1 MDKTIRICRLC
12 LESKKPSE
20 ASMDDETFRAR
31 LTTVSNFLFE
41 ENEQLPSAV
50 CSECSKRVNQFYT
63 FMETVRCNQEQLRLS
78 LPPTQ
83 VKNEIFLE
91 SSYEEFESPVKKEEQ
106 SPEHKTETMDLE
118 VEMYADEYLSAEEK
132 SEAEEEPASS
142 LSIEDEIS
150 VEITDEDRLIKD
162 FLSLKCDTCSESFE
176 TLKHLKSHAK
186 KVHDTQAV
194 LQCCNKSFSLKHK
207 MLFHINTHLKPCK
220 CNECGK
226 GFPDK
231 HTLKVHHIVK
241 HTSSEEKQFKCEKC
255 NRSFQTEQILRT
267 HRRLHD
273 RVECPICKKSLSNV
287 YTLKSHMSGV
297 HNDERKFIC
306 DVCGKDFKSREALNS
321 HSVLHTGLKR
331 EDGARCEICHT
342 WISRKKQ
349 LRRHMIEIHQAKEVT
364 CGICH
369 KVYPN
374 EKSLTTH
381 KGRVHV
387 DDKFE
392 CEICG
397 KRFKRNVNL
406 KEHRAS
412 HTGQKL
418 YSCEFCG
425 MEMNSNGNLYS
436 HKKNKHPEEWMQ
448 AKRRAAKFTDEGHG
462 VLESN

>member
-1 MDKTIRICRLC
+1 MDSTIRMCRLC
-12 LESKKPSE
+12 LEYEKPSVT
-20 ASMDDETFRAR
+20 SMQDKKFRAR

-63 FMETVRCNQEQLRLS
+63 FMETVRCNQEQLQLS

-106 SPEHKTETMDLE
+106 SPEHKTETMDVE
-118 VEMYADEYLSAEEK
+118 VEMHEDPTIAEK
-132 SEAEEEPASS
+132 SEPEEEPASS
-142 LSIEDEIS
+142 LPIKDEER
-150 VEITDEDRLIKD
+150 VKITDEDRLIKE
-162 FLSLKCDTCSESFE
+162 FFSLKCDTCSESFE
-176 TLKHLKSHAK
+176 TFKQLKTHAK
-186 KVHDTQAV
+186 KVHNTQAV
-194 LQCCNKSFSLKHK
+194 LQCCNKSFSFKRK
-207 MLFHINTHLKPCK
+207 MLFHINNHLKPCK
-220 CNECGK
+220 CDECGK
-226 GFPDK
+226 GFPDNQ
-231 HTLKVHHIVK
+231 TLKVHYSARHM
-241 HTSSEEKQFKCEKC
+241 SSEEKPFKCEKC
-255 NRSFQTEQILRT
+255 ARSFQTEQILRT
-267 HRRLHD
+267 HLRRHD
-273 RVECPICKKSLSNV
+273 QMDCPICKRSLSNMF
-287 YTLKSHMSGV
+287 TLKNHMAVV
-297 HNDERKFIC
+297 HNDERKFMC
-306 DVCGKDFKSREALNS
+306 DVCGKDFKYRGGLDS
-321 HSVLHTGLKR
+321 HRLMHTGLKR

-364 CGICH
+364 CDICH

-387 DDKFE
+387 EDKFE

-397 KRFKRNVNL
+397 KRFKRNVYL
-406 KEHRAS
+406 KEHRAT

-425 MEMNSNGNLYS
+425 MEMNSNANLYS
-436 HKKNKHPEEWMQ
+436 HKKNKHPEEWLQ
-448 AKRRAAKFTDEGHG
+448 AKQKAAKFTD
-462 VLESN
+462 